1 MYFGNIA
8 EVPQGKKMRMSIR
21 KQRKVYEEMLFSGIK
36 GFEIRL
42 SILVWSKAVPF
53 HNRVT
58 QTTRA

>member
-8 EVPQGKKMRMSIR
+8 EVPQGRKMRMSIR

-42 SILVWSKAVPF
+42 SIFGLEQSSPIS
-53 HNRVT
+53 
-58 QTTRA
+58 